1 MPVTIALPDDLTQR
15 LQTEAAN
22 RQLSLDELVVDV
34 LVNAFEHEQD
44 DVPTLD
50 QVVAE
55 IRAIGPN
62 PASFHPATQSLADL
76 LLNAPDD
83 PSFDLEKWNREWTMA
98 EAEMKA
104 ITQANALAE
113 GRS

>member
-1 MPVTIALPDDLTQR
+1 MLVTIALPDDLTQR
-15 LQTEAAN
+15 LQTEADN
-22 RQLSLDELVVDV
+22 RQLSLDELVIDV
-34 LVNAFEHEQD
+34 LVNALEYEQD
-44 DVPTLD
+44 DDPTLD

-55 IRAIGPN
+55 IKAMEPN

-76 LLNAPDD
+76 LINAPDD
-83 PSFDLEKWNREWTMA
+83 PSFDLEEWNREWAAA

-104 ITQANALAE
+104 ITHANDLAE